1 MARLGGRQ
9 PSGSG
14 TLRRMLA
21 LRGRAKCHLQRMA
34 ARNLALA
41 LARACGVRLT
51 RVWLSRVLAVAAT
64 AIVSGCAVGP
74 DFLVP
79 PAPDVNSYT
88 PKPLPPQTVA
98 AGDAAGGPQRF
109 VVGRDLPGD
118 WWRLFG
124 SPELK
129 SLVER
134 AVRNNPDV
142 AAAQAALRVAQ
153 ANMAAGAGA
162 FFPSIDGNF
171 GASRQKTGIA
181 STSALNQDTPT
192 YNLFTSQLQVSYTPD
207 VFGGTRRSV
216 ESLQAQRDN
225 QRFQFEATY
234 LTLTSNVVVAAV
246 QEASLRGQ
254 IDATHKLIKIET
266 DLLHV
271 LRAQLSA
278 GVISEAEISTQ
289 EATLAQTEQALPPL
303 EQQLAQQRHL
313 LSALTGG
320 LPNQEPPEIF
330 ELSRLHLP
338 RELPVSLPSKLVE
351 QRPDVRAAEENMHS
365 ASALIGVAVANRL
378 PNISLTAA
386 YGVNSLSIDQLVAPG
401 SNIWSLGGTALMPI
415 FHGGT
420 LLEKERAARET
431 FDQAASQYRSAV
443 ITAFRNVADSLTAL
457 QNDAAALQKSVRFE
471 KAAGKTLSITR
482 RRLQIGE
489 INYLEL
495 LNAQQTY
502 QRALITSVIA
512 QSNRLAD
519 TAALFQALGGGWW
532 NRDDVDH
539 KKPTPYFALFNG
551 PIY

>member
-1 MARLGGRQ
+1 MA
-9 PSGSG
+9 
-14 TLRRMLA
+14 
-21 LRGRAKCHLQRMA
+21 
-34 ARNLALA
+34 
-41 LARACGVRLT
+41 
-51 RVWLSRVLAVAAT
+51 
-64 AIVSGCAVGP
+64 
-74 DFLVP
+74 P
-79 PAPDVNSYT
+79 PAPDVSGYT
-88 PKPLPPQTVA
+88 PKPLPAQTVA

-109 VVGRDLPGD
+109 VIGRDLPGD

-134 AVRNNPDV
+134 AVQNNPDL

-153 ANMAAGAGA
+153 ANMTAGAGA
-162 FFPSIDGNF
+162 FLPSVDGNF

-181 STSALNQDTPT
+181 STTAVNQDTPT
-192 YNLFTSQLQVSYTPD
+192 YNLFTTQVQVSYTPD

-225 QRFQFEATY
+225 QRFQLEATY

-266 DLLHV
+266 DVLHV

-320 LPNQEPPEIF
+320 LPNQDPVETF
-330 ELSRLHLP
+330 ALARLHLP

-365 ASALIGVAVANRL
+365 ASALVGVAVANRL
-378 PNISLTAA
+378 PNVSLTAS
-386 YGVNSLSIDQLVAPG
+386 YGVNSLSIDQLLGPG
-401 SNIWSLGGTALMPI
+401 SSIWSLGGTALMPI

-420 LLEKERAARET
+420 LLEKELAARET

-457 QNDAAALQKSVRFE
+457 QNDAVAVQKSVGFE
-471 KAAGKTLSITR
+471 KAAAKTLNITR

-489 INYLEL
+489 LNYVEL
-495 LNAQQTY
+495 LNAQQIY

-532 NRDDVDH
+532 NRDDIDH